1 MAEFVNL
8 MADVEHKTV
17 IDDEVKG
24 IAIEDDK
31 VSLDLLMTS
40 LLWIIIHLIIMDSQM

>member
-8 MADVEHKTV
+8 IADVEHKTV

-24 IAIEDDK
+24 IDVENDK

>member
-24 IAIEDDK
+24 IDVENDN